1 MDSLFALPE
10 AAFLSW
16 YEAKLFLEHSTS
28 VSPDALH
35 VIAGALIF
43 FICALLFRR
52 PISDVRVWVALL
64 CLNFFNEFV
73 DLWAERWPDPAH
85 QYGQGMKDLLLTM
98 VVPTILVLVARFAPA
113 IFSPAG
119 PSSPEEMGD

>member
-10 AAFLSW
+10 AACLSW

-35 VIAGALIF
+35 VSAGALIF

-73 DLWAERWPDPAH
+73 DLWAERWPDPAR
-85 QYGQGMKDLLLTM
+85 QYGEGMKDLFLTM
-98 VVPTILVLVARFAPA
+98 VVPTILLLVSRFAPA
-113 IFSPAG
+113 IFSRARP
-119 PSSPEEMGD
+119 PEEMAD

>member
-1 MDSLFALPE
+1 MDGLIALPE

-16 YEAKLFLEHSTS
+16 YQAKMFLEHSIS

-35 VIAGALIF
+35 VIAGTVIF
-43 FICALLFRR
+43 LACALLFRR
-52 PISDVRVWVALL
+52 PVYDARVWVALL

-73 DLWAERWPDPAH
+73 DLWAERWPDPAR
-85 QYGQGMKDLLLTM
+85 QYGQGMKDLILTM

-113 IFSPAG
+113 LFSPAG
-119 PSSPEEMGD
+119 RLPPEETVD

>member
-1 MDSLFALPE
+1 MDSLFALTE

-73 DLWAERWPDPAH
+73 DLWAERWPDPAR
-85 QYGQGMKDLLLTM
+85 QYGEGMKDLFLTM
-98 VVPTILVLVARFAPA
+98 VVPTILLLVSRFAPA
-113 IFSPAG
+113 IFSRARP
-119 PSSPEEMGD
+119 PEEMAD

>member
-1 MDSLFALPE
+1 MDGLIALPE

-16 YEAKLFLEHSTS
+16 YEAKMFLEHSTS

-35 VIAGALIF
+35 VIAGAVIF
-43 FICALLFRR
+43 LACALLFQR
-52 PISDVRVWVALL
+52 PIADVRVWAALL

-73 DLWAERWPDPAH
+73 DLWAERWPDPAR

-98 VVPTILVLVARFAPA
+98 VVPTILYLVSRFAPT
-113 IFSPAG
+113 IFSPVG
-119 PSSPEEMGD
+119 PPAVEEMAD